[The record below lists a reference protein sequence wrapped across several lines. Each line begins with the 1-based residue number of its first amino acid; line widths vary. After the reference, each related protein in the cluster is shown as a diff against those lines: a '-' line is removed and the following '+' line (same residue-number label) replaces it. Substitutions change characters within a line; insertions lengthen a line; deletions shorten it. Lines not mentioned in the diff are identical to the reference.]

1 MREQPIFRRKV
12 VPDDLPFLV
21 KLRHET
27 MSPHLVASG
36 VEQSEA
42 EHLRRVL
49 INFESAEILLQD
61 QERVGLFKV
70 VRNGLNWELVQVQLC
85 PSHQGRGLGSKLVGQ
100 LVSEAQAA
108 NATLRLSV
116 LKANPARRVY
126 ERLGF
131 EVVSE
136 QEHSFEMQRAPN
148 PSIERTSPG
157 KPGAAS
163 HLKR

>member
-1 MREQPIFRRKV
+1 MREQPISRRKAV
-12 VPDDLPFLV
+12 ADDLTFLV

-27 MSPHLVASG
+27 MSPHLAASG

-49 INFESAEILLQD
+49 MHFESAEILLQD
-61 QERVGLFKV
+61 QERVGLVKV

-85 PSHQGRGLGSKLVGQ
+85 PSHQGRGVGSKLVSQ
-100 LVSEAQAA
+100 LMSEAQAV
-108 NATLRLSV
+108 NATLQLRV
-116 LKANPARRVY
+116 LKANPARRMY

-136 QEHSFEMQRAPN
+136 HEHSFKMQRLPN
-148 PSIERTSPG
+148 
-157 KPGAAS
+157 AA
-163 HLKR
+163 